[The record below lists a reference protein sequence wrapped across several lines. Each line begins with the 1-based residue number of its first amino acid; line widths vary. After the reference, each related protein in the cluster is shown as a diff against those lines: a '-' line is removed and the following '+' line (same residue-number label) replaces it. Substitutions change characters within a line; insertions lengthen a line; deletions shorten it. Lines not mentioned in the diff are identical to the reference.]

1 MILPPVQTI
10 RNPEVTVVIPTR
22 NRCNLV
28 ARAIRSALQQSFTNL
43 EVVVVVDGP
52 DPETISVLRDI
63 QDDRLRWIEM
73 AQTSGGSSARNAG
86 ASAALGRWIAFL
98 DDDDEW
104 FAQKIQKQLALANA
118 SSFPYPI
125 VCSRLIAR
133 GPKADAIWPRKTPR
147 APVSEYLFCRSSL
160 FQGEGLIQTS
170 SLLTTRDLLQA
181 VPFKEGLRKHQD
193 WDWLLRA
200 LDVAGSGIEF
210 EPEPLLIWNTD
221 QGTESVSSELA
232 DSLSRDWLRANRR
245 LFTRRAYAGFLLTVV
260 TPQILQGGNKHRVFS
275 VVWEAFAK
283 GSPRLID
290 LLLFLG
296 FCAVPKPFRY
306 FLRIRFS

>member
-125 VCSRLIAR
+125 V
-133 GPKADAIWPRKTPR
+133 
-147 APVSEYLFCRSSL
+147 
-160 FQGEGLIQTS
+160 
-170 SLLTTRDLLQA
+170 
-181 VPFKEGLRKHQD
+181 
-193 WDWLLRA
+193 
-200 LDVAGSGIEF
+200 
-210 EPEPLLIWNTD
+210 
-221 QGTESVSSELA
+221 
-232 DSLSRDWLRANRR
+232 
-245 LFTRRAYAGFLLTVV
+245 
-260 TPQILQGGNKHRVFS
+260 
-275 VVWEAFAK
+275 
-283 GSPRLID
+283 
-290 LLLFLG
+290 
-296 FCAVPKPFRY
+296 
-306 FLRIRFS
+306 